1 MTIPN
6 PPKPGTDSM
15 NESVVTA
22 QKVESVFQDGRVR
35 TDDVLNDRCNQMLA
49 SIDYESFLRRSE

>member
-1 MTIPN
+1 
-6 PPKPGTDSM
+6 M